1 MIDQSLERDQINI
14 AEWAVRMHGQGQLAK
29 IVDARIAD
37 EVNDNSLRKFA
48 ETAEKCLADY
58 GVDRPTMGEVVWNL
72 EYCLQLQETHVNRDA
87 FEDSGAVTT
96 QLPADVVVP
105 RWVPSSMDEADE
117 TVMSITDVDD
127 SQVFS
132 QLNARGEGR

>member
-1 MIDQSLERDQINI
+1 
-14 AEWAVRMHGQGQLAK
+14 MH
-29 IVDARIAD
+29 
-37 EVNDNSLRKFA
+37 KFV

-58 GVDRPTMGEVVWNL
+58 GKDRPTMSDVAWNL

-87 FEDSGAVTT
+87 FEDSGAAAT

-105 RWVPSSMDEADE
+105 RWVPSSTSLLMDEANE
-117 TVMSITDVDD
+117 TVMSMKDD
-127 SQVFS
+127 SQVLS